1 MEFEYDEEFASYFIQ
16 NRLSEPIAER
26 LEPEDIQTILL
37 LEWEYLGSIEV
48 SEKEENKNSAPID
61 VDEDTLLYYVIFN
74 AVKHNIYL
82 SYGELDE
89 IISLEFDYMLEYG
102 LAEPLEIPSQ

>member
-1 MEFEYDEEFASYFIQ
+1 
-16 NRLSEPIAER
+16 LSEPIAER

-37 LEWEYLGSIEV
+37 LEWEYLGSIEA
-48 SEKEENKNSAPID
+48 SEKEENKNSVPID
-61 VDEDTLLYYVIFN
+61 VDEDDLLYYVIFN

-89 IISLEFDYMLEYG
+89 IISLEFDYMEEYG
-102 LAEPLEIPSQ
+102 LLEVKKLGAV